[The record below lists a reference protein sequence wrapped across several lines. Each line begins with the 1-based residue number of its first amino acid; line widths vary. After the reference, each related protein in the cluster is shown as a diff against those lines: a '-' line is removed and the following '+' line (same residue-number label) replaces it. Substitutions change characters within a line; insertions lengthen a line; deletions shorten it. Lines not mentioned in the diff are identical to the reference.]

1 LSASTSVFPVPTAFT
16 VQKLTRQETCHMG
29 MEENVVATGGKRYQQ
44 SATPV
49 SKGNNPTH
57 SSGLFNPLKTGQE

>member
-1 LSASTSVFPVPTAFT
+1 
-16 VQKLTRQETCHMG
+16 MG